1 LNKPVIVVHGG
12 AWYIPDRLR
21 ADYAQGCREALL
33 AGWDVLRDGGPALEA
48 VEASVRVLEDNPLL
62 DAGRGSYLNRAGHVE
77 MDAIIM
83 DGRTLDLGAVAAV
96 QRIRHPITLA
106 RKVMALPEHDFVVG
120 AGATLL
126 AEELGMPLCD
136 DVDLM
141 GQREEPDDEDTWMPP
156 EMQHLGD
163 TVGSVALDAHGDL
176 AVATS
181 TGGTPNKR
189 AGRVGDS
196 PLVGCGAYADNL
208 TGAAAATGWGE
219 RLMRILTSK
228 TACDFLARGYSA
240 QRAAETTID
249 LLKERVAGYGGVILI
264 DPQGNIGLAHNTPDM
279 AYAYISPGGDILVGT
294 RITASDEVS
303 QNAALHTA
311 EAAPQR

>member
-1 LNKPVIVVHGG
+1 MHPVIVVHGG
-12 AWYIPDRLR
+12 AWFIPDRLR
-21 ADYAQGCREALL
+21 SEYAEACREALL
-33 AGWDVLRDGGPALEA
+33 QGWTQLRNGATALKA
-48 VEASVRVLEDNPLL
+48 VETAVRVLEDNPLL

-83 DGRTLDLGAVAAV
+83 DGRTLNLGAVAAV

-120 AGATLL
+120 VGATAL

-136 DVDLM
+136 ESDLL
-141 GQREEPDDEDTWMPP
+141 GRFEDPDGEETWMPP
-156 EMQHLGD
+156 EMRPLGD
-163 TVGSVALDAHGDL
+163 TVGAVALDTYGNL

-189 AGRVGDS
+189 SGRVGDS
-196 PLVGCGAYADNL
+196 PLIGCGAYADNL
-208 TGAAAATGWGE
+208 SGAAAATGWGE

-228 TACDFLARGYSA
+228 TACDFLARGHTA
-240 QRAAETTID
+240 QQAAEATIR

-264 DPQGNIGLAHNTPDM
+264 DPEGHIGVAHNTPDM
-279 AYAYISPGGDILVGT
+279 AYAYVGSGGNVVAGT
-294 RITASDEVS
+294 RVGGVPSDG
-303 QNAALHTA
+303 AD
-311 EAAPQR
+311 

>member
-1 LNKPVIVVHGG
+1 MNRPIMVVHGG

-21 ADYAQGCREALL
+21 ADYEQGCREALR
-33 AGWDVLRDGGPALEA
+33 AGWSVLQDRGPALEA

-96 QRIRHPITLA
+96 QRVRHPITLA

-136 DVDLM
+136 EAELM
-141 GQREEPDDEDTWMPP
+141 GRYEDPDDEDTWIPP
-156 EMQHLGD
+156 EMRSLGD
-163 TVGSVALDAHGDL
+163 TVGAVALDVHGDL

-196 PLVGCGAYADNL
+196 PLVGCGAYADNM

-228 TACDFLARGYSA
+228 TACDFLARGYAA
-240 QRAAETTID
+240 QQAAEATIR
-249 LLKERVAGYGGVILI
+249 LLNDRVAGYGGVILI
-264 DPQGNIGLAHNTPDM
+264 DTQGNIGLAHNTPDM
-279 AYAYISPGGDILVGT
+279 AYAYVSPGGEIIAGSRKKARDNPS
-294 RITASDEVS
+294 RIDVMRAAEVVS
-303 QNAALHTA
+303 QS
-311 EAAPQR
+311 

>member
-1 LNKPVIVVHGG
+1 MVVHGG
-12 AWYIPDRLR
+12 AWYIPNHLR
-21 ADYAQGCREALL
+21 EEYAQSCRDALL
-33 AGWDVLRDGGPALEA
+33 TGWALLREGGTALDA
-48 VEASVRVLEDNPLL
+48 VETAVRVLEDNPLL
-62 DAGRGSYLNRAGHVE
+62 DAGRGSYLTRAGHVE

-106 RKVMALPEHDFVVG
+106 RRVMALPEHDFMVG
-120 AGATLL
+120 AGATAL

-136 DVDLM
+136 ETELLGRFEDP
-141 GQREEPDDEDTWMPP
+141 EDEDTWMPP
-156 EMQHLGD
+156 EMRSLGD
-163 TVGSVALDAHGDL
+163 TVGAVALDADGNL

-228 TACDFLARGYSA
+228 TACDFLAGGYAA
-240 QRAAETTID
+240 QEAAEATIR
-249 LLKERVAGYGGVILI
+249 LLGERVAGYGGVILI
-264 DPQGNIGLAHNTPDM
+264 DADGNVGLAHNTPDM
-279 AYAYISPGGDILVGT
+279 AYAYVGSDANVVAGT
-294 RITASDEVS
+294 RVNDTTSTGAD
-303 QNAALHTA
+303 
-311 EAAPQR
+311 